1 MVNREH
7 KELLKARAHVGDK
20 IAYWNPRMFPYIF
33 AEKKGRHLIDITKT
47 SKMLNEACS
56 FIQQL
61 QKSEKTFLFVG
72 TKPQAA
78 AVIAFEAKRAKSYF
92 VNYRWLGGML
102 TNWST
107 VQVRIKRLKELEEK
121 EQTGAFTTL
130 TKKESS
136 KARTELVKLRKYLHG
151 IKTMPNIPD
160 VVVIVDPIFEITALR
175 EAIVLNIPIISL
187 IDTNGNPDLIDFP
200 IPCNDD
206 SILTIS
212 LVLSKLGDEILDLQQ
227 SEQPYK

>member
-1 MVNREH
+1 
-7 KELLKARAHVGDK
+7 
-20 IAYWNPRMFPYIF
+20 
-33 AEKKGRHLIDITKT
+33 
-47 SKMLNEACS
+47 
-56 FIQQL
+56 
-61 QKSEKTFLFVG
+61 
-72 TKPQAA
+72 
-78 AVIAFEAKRAKSYF
+78 
-92 VNYRWLGGML
+92 
-102 TNWST
+102 
-107 VQVRIKRLKELEEK
+107 
-121 EQTGAFTTL
+121 
-130 TKKESS
+130 
-136 KARTELVKLRKYLHG
+136 
-151 IKTMPNIPD
+151 MPNIPD